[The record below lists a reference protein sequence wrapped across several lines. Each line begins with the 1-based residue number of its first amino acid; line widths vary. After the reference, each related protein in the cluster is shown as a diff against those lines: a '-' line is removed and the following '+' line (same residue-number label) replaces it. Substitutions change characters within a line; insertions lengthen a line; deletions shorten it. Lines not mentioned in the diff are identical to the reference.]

1 VDADSPRAAAEPSRG
16 GYVMTTVDI
25 LTRAEL
31 QEAWPALSPEE
42 RLEGFRLLIRTHQG
56 ELFAALGPRDQLE
69 LLEAT
74 DPGDRR
80 AWVSRLPPDDA
91 VDLIQESSD
100 DAQRAMLLEALD
112 EPTRRQVTA
121 LRAYAEDA
129 AGGLMNPR
137 YYRLRPDMT
146 VDEAIA
152 YLRQQIAE
160 PSEPVHYAYVLD
172 GQQRLLGVVPFRDL
186 IRAKPRRLV
195 TEIMNPQVITLP
207 EDMDQEEVGRRFAQN
222 DLLVL
227 PVVDAEGRMKGIVTA
242 DDVLDVVHEEATED
256 IHKAGGMGVLTEPY
270 LQIGIPTLIRKRV
283 GWLAALFIGE
293 TFTATAMAFFEQE
306 LARAIVLSLFIPLIV
321 SSGGNAGSQ
330 ASTLIIRAMALGH
343 VRLRDWF
350 HVFRREVL
358 TGLSLGCVLASIGL
372 IRIFAWEAV
381 YQKMKHVPLY
391 GEHYVLV
398 ALTVS
403 FSLVGVV
410 LWGSVAG
417 CMLPFLLRAMR
428 FDPASASAP
437 FVATLVDVTGL
448 VIYLSIANIL
458 LQGTLL

>member
-1 VDADSPRAAAEPSRG
+1 
-16 GYVMTTVDI
+16 MTTVDL

-31 QEAWPALSPEE
+31 QEAWPALSSEE
-42 RLEGFRLLIRTHQG
+42 RIEGFRLLERAEQ
-56 ELFAALGPRDQLE
+56 ESLFFTLGSREQLE
-69 LLEAT
+69 LLEAAE
-74 DPGDRR
+74 PESRR
-80 AWVSRLPPDDA
+80 DWVRRLPPDDA
-91 VDLIQESSD
+91 VDLIQEAPD
-100 DAQRAMLLEALD
+100 DTQRNALLEFLD
-112 EPTRRQVTA
+112 EATRRHVTV

-137 YYRLRPDMT
+137 YYRLRPEMT

-160 PSEPVHYAYVLD
+160 PNEPVHYAYVLD
-172 GQQRLLGVVPFRDL
+172 GRQRLLGVVPFRDL
-186 IRAKPRRLV
+186 IRARPERRV
-195 TEIMNPQVITLP
+195 ADIMNSHVVSLP
-207 EDMDQEEVGRRFAQN
+207 EHMDQEEVGRRFAQH
-222 DLLVL
+222 DLFVL

-256 IHKAGGMGVLTEPY
+256 IHKAAGVGVLTDPY

-293 TFTATAMAFFEQE
+293 TFTATAMAFFEHE
-306 LARAIVLSLFIPLIV
+306 LARAVVLSLFIPLIV

-330 ASTLIIRAMALGH
+330 ASTLIIRAMALGQ

-350 HVFRREVL
+350 HVIRRELL
-358 TGLSLGCVLASIGL
+358 TGLALGLVLATIGL
-372 IRIFAWEAV
+372 VRIFAWEAV
-381 YQKMKHVPLY
+381 YQKLKHAPLY

-417 CMLPFLLRAMR
+417 CMLPFLLRAFR
-428 FDPASASAP
+428 LDPASASAP

-448 VIYLSIANIL
+448 VIYLTVANVML
-458 LQGTLL
+458 HGTLL